1 MKKRCPEILLT
12 SVLQENVAR
21 IMAAAVAGLTDP
33 DRQDGER
40 PVASLESWLLP
51 VCAVSPYIE
60 RTCLQFS
67 ELLPRLC
74 RENALTENFLPL
86 TPASLV
92 SELEIDLQSRVDLAG
107 IVADGKQRD
116 ALEQAVLRQFR
127 HRHLVAILWR
137 DLTGIATLEQTL
149 AALSTLAQSCVMAAD
164 QWTYDALARRFGI
177 PCDSAGREQRLI
189 VLGMG
194 KLGGYELNVSSDID
208 LIFIWPAAGDTRVDQ
223 SGQRSLDNGEFFRR
237 SVQRINL
244 LLNSVTQD
252 GFVYRVDTRLRPF
265 GESGPLVS
273 NFEGLENY
281 YVTQGRDWERYAM
294 IKSRALCGNPE
305 DVKTL
310 ESLITP
316 FVYRRYL
323 DYNAVESLRD
333 LKKKIALSVVNKGNE
348 NNIKLGTGG
357 IREIEFIGQSFQLV
371 RGGRDKR
378 LRIRSI
384 IQVLE
389 LLAVQKLMP
398 VQDVD
403 SLLTAY
409 RFLRKVENAI
419 QMVRDEQ
426 KHNLP
431 EDGLDQARLL
441 AIVDEETWPVFLQK
455 LSDHRARVANCF
467 RQLFEDDPSESVTD
481 ETSGSQTV
489 PGSDNGGNTQ
499 TTETINNLWLSLV
512 SQETSDETKT
522 ELLKESGFNPDE
534 TLLSA
539 VSNLVRESYFQ
550 RLTAES
556 QRRIERIAPLIIT
569 LAAQSA
575 DPHSALT
582 RSLAFVRA
590 VAGRSG
596 YLQVLTDQPAALA
609 RLMDL
614 FARSS
619 WLAAFVTSQPMVIDE
634 LLTGDDRSTAR
645 DANAVHAET
654 QEFVSRLMSVGFE
667 EQLNSFRHYRQARE
681 MRLAC
686 AQLDGTLTLM
696 QVSDQLTWLAESVIA
711 GVIKLVEAE
720 LQQKHG
726 APCCIDNAQAS
737 ARKTQLAIIGYGKL
751 GGLELGFGSDLDL
764 VFLHD
769 SRGEQQMTDGG
780 SPIDNA
786 RYYSR
791 VAQKF
796 VHFMNTVTPAGVL
809 YEIDLRLRPNG
820 SSGVLVTGIDSF
832 SDYQC
837 QEAWTWEHQALMRT
851 RLVYGS
857 EQMLERFDAIRQ
869 AVLAQPRSAEDL
881 REAVANMRS
890 RMREALGNK
899 NPVRMNLKQDSG
911 GVADIE
917 FVVQFLVLAHA
928 AQYPQ
933 LLQYTDNIR
942 VLETAEE
949 SNLISRKDAHTL
961 TECYLTLR
969 ERLHFQALQ
978 ESSPVVDLDDQLT
991 ELRNRVEEIRSR
1003 ILGDV

>member
-1 MKKRCPEILLT
+1 M
-12 SVLQENVAR
+12 LQENVAR
-21 IMAAAVAGLTDP
+21 IKAAAVTRL
-33 DRQDGER
+33 DRREGDRAIDSVE
-40 PVASLESWLLP
+40 AWLLP

-74 RENALTENFLPL
+74 RENALTGNFTPL
-86 TPASLV
+86 TLESLIA
-92 SELEIDLQSRVDLAG
+92 ELAIDLQSRIETAG
-107 IVADGKQRD
+107 TAVDGKQRD
-116 ALEQAVLRQFR
+116 ALEQTVLRQFR

-137 DLTGIATLEQTL
+137 DLTGVATLEQTL
-149 AALSTLAQSCVMAAD
+149 AALSTLAQCCVVAAD
-164 QWTYDALARRFGI
+164 KWTYDVLTRRFGI
-177 PCDSAGREQRLI
+177 PRDSAGREQRLI

-208 LIFIWPAAGDTRVDQ
+208 LIFIWPAAGATQVDQ
-223 SGQRSLDNGEFFRR
+223 SGQRSMDNGEFFRR

-244 LLNSVTQD
+244 LLNSVTQE

-265 GESGPLVS
+265 GDSGPLVS

-305 DVKTL
+305 DIKTL
-310 ESLITP
+310 ESLISP

-323 DYNAVESLRD
+323 DYNAVESLRE
-333 LKKKIALSVVNKGNE
+333 LKRKITLSVVSKGNE

-378 LRIRSI
+378 LRSRSI

-389 LLAVQKLMP
+389 LLAAQKLMP
-398 VQDVD
+398 EQDVD
-403 SLLTAY
+403 SLLAAY
-409 RFLRKVENAI
+409 RFLRTVENAI
-419 QMVRDEQ
+419 LMVRDEQ
-426 KHNLP
+426 KHSLP
-431 EDGLDQARLL
+431 EDAMDQARLL
-441 AIVDEETWPVFLQK
+441 AIVDEENWSGFIQN

-467 RQLFEDDPSESVTD
+467 RQLFEDDPSESDVEETLSSRTVSGADETAGALTTTKTTD
-481 ETSGSQTV
+481 E
-489 PGSDNGGNTQ
+489 
-499 TTETINNLWLSLV
+499 LWLSLA
-512 SQETSDETKT
+512 SRETPDETKT
-522 ELLKESGFNPDE
+522 ELLETAGFNPDDK
-534 TLLSA
+534 LLAA
-539 VSNLVRESYFQ
+539 VSNLVRESFFH

-556 QRRIERIAPLIIT
+556 QRRIERIAPLIIA
-569 LAAQSA
+569 LAAQSS
-575 DPHSALT
+575 DPHNALT

-596 YLQVLTDQPAALA
+596 YLQVLTEQPTALA

-619 WLAAFVTSQPMVIDE
+619 WLAAFVTNQPMVIDE
-634 LLTGDDRSTAR
+634 LLTGDDRSTAQ
-645 DANAVHAET
+645 DARAVHVET
-654 QEFVSRLMSVGFE
+654 EEFVSRLMNVGFE

-681 MRLAC
+681 MRIAC

-726 APCCIDNAQAS
+726 APCCVDNDQAS
-737 ARKTQLAIIGYGKL
+737 SRKTQLAIVGYGKL

-769 SRGEQQMTDGG
+769 SRGKQQMTNGEN
-780 SPIDNA
+780 SIDNA

-832 SDYQC
+832 SEYQSR
-837 QEAWTWEHQALMRT
+837 EAWTWEHQALMRT

-857 EQMLERFDAIRQ
+857 EHMQKRFDAIRQ
-869 AVLAQPRSAEDL
+869 AVLAQSRSAEDL

-928 AQYPQ
+928 DLHPQ
-933 LLQYTDNIR
+933 LLQYTDNVR
-942 VLETAEE
+942 VLETAEKF
-949 SNLISRKDAHTL
+949 NLISHDDAQTL

-969 ERLHFQALQ
+969 ERLHYQALQ

-991 ELRNRVEEIRSR
+991 ELRNRVEAIRSR
-1003 ILGDV
+1003 ILGDE